1 MEQCRFSG
9 NFASDTMFNLSRK
22 VLTDTEIK
30 VMVIDFDFVP
40 TQKKLNELKLW
51 TDFKEYYRHVRLKLY
66 FSNESTSYFSRQPS
80 FLSKSFWSVIVCH
93 PNREVFLRQNENE
106 LLQISSNVLSYSKLT
121 MEEWKT
127 NLPIADDKSIVTKK
141 ADNRSCVE
149 VWDRNK
155 IHQKLKNNLTMKI
168 FTKMCHL
175 TRRYPA
181 IISEIILT
189 HVY

>member
-1 MEQCRFSG
+1 M
-9 NFASDTMFNLSRK
+9 
-22 VLTDTEIK
+22 
-30 VMVIDFDFVP
+30 
-40 TQKKLNELKLW
+40 
-51 TDFKEYYRHVRLKLY
+51 
-66 FSNESTSYFSRQPS
+66 
-80 FLSKSFWSVIVCH
+80 IVCH

-155 IHQKLKNNLTMKI
+155 NTSKAEKQLDDEDIYKNVSSNKKIPSDYLRDYLNSCVLNLVYVIKKVLLEIHKKKINVLKNV
-168 FTKMCHL
+168 KMH
-175 TRRYPA
+175 
-181 IISEIILT
+181 
-189 HVY
+189 